1 MRFLH
6 RIIPASLFVIC
17 LTVFSSVLICSCG
30 FSSEPK
36 TKSPEEMISGT
47 LEQLDAS
54 DAVFIKTIDNEND
67 AFLEYHSDSTGYTY
81 RFVQSTGVLW
91 SLNCIDSDSFDTTV
105 STFSVPLSDAERN
118 ETVLEFIS
126 SIFNDALIG
135 ELEIISERDA
145 GYAYKYIIRE
155 YYNGMET
162 GSSASVTCAYDGTV
176 QRCNVTFGTIFE
188 RNWDGSITLR
198 DDSPFIGEEAAI
210 AIALDEVESH
220 AAQRGCILL
229 PETAE
234 TAIRAS
240 ENQQYYEVSVDTT
253 QSDGYIVG
261 YIVRV
266 DVHSGEIT
274 FLVFDQ

>member
-1 MRFLH
+1 MKATTRRVILVTTVLFL
-6 RIIPASLFVIC
+6 VGIC
-17 LTVFSSVLICSCG
+17 
-30 FSSEPK
+30 
-36 TKSPEEMISGT
+36 ISGFLVTQTTATTPEQTIAST
-47 LEQLDAS
+47 LEQLGAS
-54 DAVFIKTIDNEND
+54 DAEYTETIEDSTHVFV
-67 AFLEYHSDSTGYTY
+67 EYYSNSTGYTY
-81 RFVQSTGVLW
+81 RFLQSTGVLW
-91 SLNCIDSDSFDTTV
+91 SLSCIDSNSFDSTV

-118 ETVLEFIS
+118 EAVLEFVS

-145 GYAYKYIIRE
+145 GYAYKYIIQE

-162 GSSASVTCAYDGTV
+162 GSSASVTCAYGGTV

-210 AIALDEVESH
+210 AIALDEVEPH
-220 AAQRGCILL
+220 AAQRGCTLL
-229 PETAE
+229 PETA
-234 TAIRAS
+234 AVSIRAS
-240 ENQQYYEVSVDTT
+240 ENRQYYEVAVDTR
-253 QSDGYIVG
+253 QADGYIVG

>member
-1 MRFLH
+1 MKTTTRKVILITIVLFL
-6 RIIPASLFVIC
+6 V
-17 LTVFSSVLICSCG
+17 G
-30 FSSEPK
+30 FF
-36 TKSPEEMISGT
+36 ISGFFVTKTTATTPEQAIAST
-47 LEQLDAS
+47 LEQLGAS
-54 DAVFIKTIDNEND
+54 DAEYTETIEDSTHVFV
-67 AFLEYHSDSTGYTY
+67 EYHSNSTGYTY
-81 RFVQSTGVLW
+81 RFLQSTGVLW
-91 SLNCIDSDSFDTTV
+91 SLNCIDSDSFDSTVSTV

-210 AIALDEVESH
+210 AIALDEVEPH
-220 AAQRGCILL
+220 AAQRGCTLL
-229 PETAE
+229 PETAVS
-234 TAIRAS
+234 TIRAS
-240 ENQQYYEVSVDTT
+240 ENRQYYEVVVDT
-253 QSDGYIVG
+253 QQADGYVVG

-266 DVHSGEIT
+266 DVHTGEIT
-274 FLVFDQ
+274 FFVFDQ